1 MRFAVMGAGAIGG
14 YLAARLAAAGNDIAC
29 IARGAHLEAL
39 RTRGLT
45 LKSPLGD
52 VTVPAIAAVADPAAL
67 APVDAVLFTV
77 KLYDAA
83 DAARA
88 LLPLLAPDTPVI
100 TFQNGVS
107 GSEIAAAAVG
117 TARAVAGS
125 ASIPGVAVT
134 APGVVEHIS
143 TKARFVFGW
152 SDGRADP
159 MLDRIAAIFRAAT
172 IEADASRRIS
182 SELWQKFVMLAA
194 TSGVATAARTTI
206 GALAGDP
213 DVMALAGAA
222 MREAEAVARAR
233 GIDLPADIVATGLAS
248 LAKLPPAQKPSMLHD
263 LEAGRRLEVAW
274 LSGALV
280 AMGRAAGVPTPTH
293 AALYALLKPH
303 AAGRR

>member
-88 LLPLLAPDTPVI
+88 LLPLLAPDTLVI

-107 GSEIAAAAVG
+107 GPEIVAAAVG
-117 TARAVAGS
+117 AARAVAGS

-159 MLDRIAAIFRAAT
+159 MLERIAAIFRAAT

>member
-14 YLAARLAAAGNDIAC
+14 YLAARLAAAGNDVVC

-45 LKSPLGD
+45 LKSPLGNAM
-52 VTVPAIAAVADPAAL
+52 VPTIAAVADPVAI

-77 KLYDAA
+77 KLYDAVE
-83 DAARA
+83 AARA
-88 LLPLLAPDTPVI
+88 LLPLLRPDTPVV

-107 GSEIAAAAVG
+107 GPEIVAAAVG
-117 TARAVAGS
+117 AARAVAGS

-152 SDGRADP
+152 SDGHADP
-159 MLDRIAAIFRAAT
+159 RLDRVAEVFRAAT
-172 IEADASRRIS
+172 IEAEASRRMA

-194 TSGVATAARTTI
+194 TSGVATAARVTI

-233 GIDLPADIVATGLAS
+233 GIDLPADIVAAGLAS
-248 LAKLPPAQKPSMLHD
+248 LARLPPAQKPSMLHD

-280 AMGRAAGVPTPTH
+280 AMGREAGVPTPTH

>member
-1 MRFAVMGAGAIGG
+1 MRFAVMGAGATGG
-14 YLAARLAAAGNDIAC
+14 YLAARLATAGYDVAC
-29 IARGAHLEAL
+29 IARGAHLDAL
-39 RTRGLT
+39 RTHGLT

-52 VTVPAIAAVADPAAL
+52 ARVPKIAAVADPAAL

-83 DAARA
+83 AAARA
-88 LLPLLAPDTPVI
+88 LLPLLTPDTPVI
-100 TFQNGVS
+100 TFQNGVA
-107 GSEIAAAAVG
+107 GPEIVAAAVG
-117 TARAVAGS
+117 AARTVAGS

-143 TKARFVFGW
+143 TKARFVFGR

-159 MLDRIAAIFRAAT
+159 VLERIAQVFRSAA
-172 IEADASRRIS
+172 IEAEVSRCIS
-182 SELWQKFVMLAA
+182 TELWQKFVLLAA
-194 TSGVATAARTTI
+194 TGGVATAARATI

-233 GIDLPADIVATGLAS
+233 GVELPADIVAASLAS
-248 LAKLPPAQKPSMLHD
+248 LANLPPAQKPSMLHD

-280 AMGRAAGVPTPTH
+280 AMGREAGVPTPTH
-293 AALYALLKPH
+293 AAL
-303 AAGRR
+303 